1 MKPLEIAKY
10 LTLIFIILTIIVA
23 FVNYNKNNFKL
34 SIYEIL
40 VLILLLS
47 IAIGIHYTIIF
58 LNDIDSSGIVNTLNN
73 ISKKGLLGSLIK

>member
-23 FVNYNKNNFKL
+23 FVNYNKNNLKL
-34 SIYEIL
+34 SIYEVL

-58 LNDIDSSGIVNTLNN
+58 LNDIDSSGIINTLNN